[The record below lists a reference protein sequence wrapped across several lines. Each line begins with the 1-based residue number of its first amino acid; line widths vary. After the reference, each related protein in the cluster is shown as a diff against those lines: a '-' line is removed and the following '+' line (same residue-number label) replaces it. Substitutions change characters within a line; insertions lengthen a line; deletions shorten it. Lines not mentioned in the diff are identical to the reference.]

1 MWGWIA
7 FITASQSL
15 ASWVWITS
23 TTCSDLLKK
32 SQGFVYASF
41 FLKEMWATQLC
52 LNCCWICQSNSRN
65 YSRITRHGNQ
75 HNYVKQRQSKL
86 LWQRVAT
93 KKGKCSP
100 HINSV
105 LLPSRSK
112 RCRFFSS
119 WENRLYVLLVNIY
132 PSLLLVNYKVLKFME
147 TSLQT
152 LIKAYSSI
160 QVWWGKEVR
169 WASSC

>member
-1 MWGWIA
+1 MEINTIMSNEDNQN
-7 FITASQSL
+7 F
-15 ASWVWITS
+15 
-23 TTCSDLLKK
+23 SD
-32 SQGFVYASF
+32 
-41 FLKEMWATQLC
+41 KELEQ
-52 LNCCWICQSNSRN
+52 
-65 YSRITRHGNQ
+65 
-75 HNYVKQRQSKL
+75 
-86 LWQRVAT
+86 

-119 WENRLYVLLVNIY
+119 WENTLYVLLVNIY

-152 LIKAYSSI
+152 LIKAYSSN
-160 QVWWGKEVR
+160 QVWWGNEAR